1 MAGAE
6 IFIFLLLLIVVVV
19 MMILIMSSVS
29 IIQPYQVGL
38 LLVMGMYKR
47 KLDPGINMVPPLISR
62 VEIIDIR
69 TKQYIIPIRNLRT
82 GDKRTINRD
91 VIVYAKVV
99 DPVKAHFELADHEAH
114 IRSISESIIKQEMGK
129 IKYREID
136 FD

>member
-6 IFIFLLLLIVVVV
+6 ILIFLILLLVVVV
-19 MMILIMSSVS
+19 MMILIMSSIR
-29 IIQPYQVGL
+29 IIQPYEIGL
-38 LLVMGMYKR
+38 LLVLGMFKR
-47 KLDPGINMVPPLISR
+47 KLAPGINMVPPIISR
-62 VEIIDIR
+62 VEIIDMR
-69 TKQYIIPIRNLRT
+69 TKQYMIPIRNLRT
-82 GDKRTINRD
+82 GDKMTINRD

-99 DPVKAHFELADHEAH
+99 DPVKAHFEVSDRGAH